1 MTIPYHPLQT
11 HLEVAVPLYIAAMQ
25 GRGGPD
31 DAELEA
37 ARAFGRVLAE
47 RGDVLLYGG
56 KPGEAGEL
64 ADGCA
69 KSIAVLSFSPG
80 GVTVFGRTW
89 AAGELNDTSE
99 HDAEVC
105 GMYYTPRAIIEII
118 EPCVGSGAFL
128 VELAQNPPWGES

>member
-11 HLEVAVPLYIAAMQ
+11 HLEVAVPLYIAAMRD
-25 GRGGPD
+25 RGGPD

-56 KPGEAGEL
+56 KAGEAGDL

-69 KSIAVLSFSPG
+69 KSVAVLAFCPG
-80 GVTVFGRTW
+80 GVTVFGRHWEADQRQPST
-89 AAGELNDTSE
+89 
-99 HDAEVC
+99 
-105 GMYYTPRAIIEII
+105 YYTPASVLRII
-118 EPCVGSGAFL
+118 EPQIGSGAFL